1 MRATTISRTPAR
13 CVALTVAVLAIT
25 PAPAAAAPASPP
37 AALNA
42 CAAATQL
49 DAMVCL
55 VNQTRAAHGLPAVRP
70 SSILRRSAAL
80 RASAI
85 VRCRQFSH
93 TPCGQSFG
101 SVFRAVGYT
110 RGRAAVGENLAWGS
124 GSLGSAEHAL
134 SRWLTSPGH
143 RRVLLSRG
151 WRELGVSAVGVTGL
165 FAPGANTVWVAQF
178 GRRR

>member
-25 PAPAAAAPASPP
+25 PAPALAAPKAPSR
-37 AALNA
+37 ATA

-49 DAMVCL
+49 EAMVCL
-55 VNQTRAAHGLPAVRP
+55 VNQTRAVHGLPAVRP
-70 SSILRRSAAL
+70 SAALRRSAAL

-110 RGRAAVGENLAWGS
+110 RGRAAFGENLAWGS
-124 GSLGSAEHAL
+124 GSLGSAQHAVAQ
-134 SRWLTSPGH
+134 WLASPGH

-151 WRELGVSAVGVTGL
+151 WRELGVSAVGASGL
-165 FAPGANTVWVAQF
+165 FAPGTNTIWVAQF